1 MDGNDIMQ
9 AMKARLKER
18 YPKEEVYVD
27 RLPKDFTRPS
37 FTLELQKNDMVDAN
51 LFLVKRTAA
60 ILVTCYEKV
69 NAFYDSSREGLNS
82 RQDQVLA
89 LFSKPLPVGDRTL
102 LPTTKKGEGTPGY
115 NEVTVTF
122 EWLDSRP
129 DFVDEDTAPE
139 QESGVPQME
148 DFALRVGTEHPG
160 EMTMTDTKE

>member
-9 AMKARLKER
+9 AMKTRLKEK
-18 YPKEEVYVD
+18 YPKDEVYVD

-37 FTLELQKNDMVDAN
+37 FTLELQKNDMVNAN

-60 ILVTCYEKV
+60 ILVTCYETV
-69 NAFYDSSREGLNS
+69 NAFYDSSRDSLNC
-82 RQDQVLA
+82 RQDQVMVM
-89 LFSKPLPVGDRTL
+89 FSKPLPVGDRTL
-102 LPTTKKGEGTPGY
+102 LPTAQKGEGTPSY

-139 QESGVPQME
+139 KESGVPLME
-148 DFALRVGTEHPG
+148 DFGLRVGTEHPKNVTVT
-160 EMTMTDTKE
+160 ETKE